1 MNNEMDSGKRT
12 EAIEKKKEFQSVME
26 EESLDNFSMTKKMF
40 FFFFLG
46 NGKYGFWN
54 TLPLSLLSK

>member
-40 FFFFLG
+40 FFFF
-46 NGKYGFWN
+46 
-54 TLPLSLLSK
+54 